1 MSKKSNL
8 SPAAPSVPTVS
19 IFKKMESVWKG
30 LNLNQKIQIIAGT
43 FVFVALLWWIAKP
56 WIAEYY
62 YREAYQNSVRQDF
75 KGTIHSFETAVNF
88 QPIETQYQVELGKAY
103 QDQASREN
111 DPAQIKFYLD
121 KALQAYNNI
130 IKINPEN
137 PWYQNRLADVYLMHA
152 NFYNTFVEI
161 PQDKNNKNKKIY
173 LPKNSIKD
181 PAQQIYVKQANE
193 RVASFNAASEKK
205 VFFAETLD
213 PNNPL
218 FKMSVA
224 YMYHRRG
231 EVDKA
236 IQKYDQ
242 IIKIDDQFAEAYF
255 NKADIYLR
263 QNKIGEALKL
273 YDQIA
278 AFRPDFPNLH
288 LVKGRILYTQG
299 RIADAKKEFIL
310 EIKGNRE
317 NMQAYQILA
326 TVFFQERNYTEAQKL
341 MAFVVSRE
349 PQNSQFRYYL
359 AVCYVQLRQ
368 NGLAVAELQEIL
380 KYDPSNPQAKQLLT
394 ALGAK

>member
-1 MSKKSNL
+1 MIKKIETIWKEL
-8 SPAAPSVPTVS
+8 SDS
-19 IFKKMESVWKG
+19 
-30 LNLNQKIQIIAGT
+30 QKIQIAAGA
-43 FVFVALLWWIAKP
+43 FVFIALLWWITKP
-56 WIAEYY
+56 WLAEYY
-62 YREAYQNSVRQDF
+62 YREAYQNTVRQDF
-75 KGTIHSFETAVNF
+75 KGSIRSFEIATNY

-103 QDQASREN
+103 QDQAGRES

-121 KALQAYNNI
+121 KALRAYDNI
-130 IKINPEN
+130 VRINPEN
-137 PWYQNRLADVYLMHA
+137 PWYQNRLADIYLMHA
-152 NFYNTFVEI
+152 NFYNAFIEI
-161 PQDKNNKNKKIY
+161 PQDKNRKIY
-173 LPKNSIKD
+173 LPKNTAKD
-181 PAQQIYVKQANE
+181 PAQQVYVKQANDF
-193 RVASFNAASEKK
+193 VTSFNIASEKK
-205 VFFAETLD
+205 VFYAETLD

-231 EVDKA
+231 DVEKA

-263 QNKIGEALKL
+263 QNKIGEAIKL
-273 YDQIA
+273 YDKINE
-278 AFRPDFPNLH
+278 FRPDFPNLH

-299 RIADAKKEFIL
+299 RINDAIKEFIK
-310 EIKGNRE
+310 EIQGNRE

-326 TVFFQERNYTEAQKL
+326 TIFFQQRNFTEAQKL

-359 AVCYVQLRQ
+359 AICYVQLKQ
-368 NGLAVAELQEIL
+368 TPMAINELQEIL
-380 KYDPSNPQAKQLLT
+380 KYDPANAQAKQLLA